1 MPKNKLNIYPQTL
14 SMPKCV
20 IMKLFLVLAGTSSIV
35 VPSGTFVGR
44 VTYRCFSSQL
54 YCRGIFVAGPRN
66 CGT

>member
-35 VPSGTFVGR
+35 VPSGHLIWSNF
-44 VTYRCFSSQL
+44 
-54 YCRGIFVAGPRN
+54 
-66 CGT
+66 CGEGYLQMFLMTVVL